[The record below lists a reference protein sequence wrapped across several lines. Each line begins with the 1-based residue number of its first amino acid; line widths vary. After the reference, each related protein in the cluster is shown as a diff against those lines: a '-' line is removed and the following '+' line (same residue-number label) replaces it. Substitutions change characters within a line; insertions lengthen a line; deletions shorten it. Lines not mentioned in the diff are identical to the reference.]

1 YIILVFFI
9 TISFSNP
16 TLSSLDQS
24 WTLFKH
30 IYNKQYGSINDEQ
43 ARRVI
48 WEKNVEMIQR
58 HNLEADLS
66 MHTYTMKVNQFADL
80 TLEEFVKKMNTL
92 KINDQKRENKKFDIP
107 SNIVLPS
114 SVDWRTKG
122 YVTPVKNKGPCGS
135 G

>member
-1 YIILVFFI
+1 
-9 TISFSNP
+9 NP

-114 SVDWRTKG
+114 SVGKIILFH
-122 YVTPVKNKGPCGS
+122 
-135 G
+135 